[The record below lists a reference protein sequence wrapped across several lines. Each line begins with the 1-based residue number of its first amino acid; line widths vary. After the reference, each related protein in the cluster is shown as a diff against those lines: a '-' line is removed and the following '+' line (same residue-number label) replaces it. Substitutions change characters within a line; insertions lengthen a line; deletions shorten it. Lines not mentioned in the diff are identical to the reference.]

1 MYVCILKE
9 NQMFLYLSF
18 LNVFSTLS
26 TTKEDLDRT
35 TLDHPRLFNSPK
47 DKMLRKGWQR
57 LF

>member
-9 NQMFLYLSF
+9 NQMFLYLNF

-35 TLDHPRLFNSPK
+35 TLDHPL
-47 DKMLRKGWQR
+47 
-57 LF
+57 